1 MALIG
6 HVWSRGRHEAVQ
18 VDEFPGQ
25 AFWGYEFRKTGSYVA
40 TKDGLQLYSYAR
52 ADGTFDYDKYREA
65 QITGNYKKLDNVWVS
80 EENVEF
86 LANYIRETVGDVRF
100 GICHG
105 TRRGKEQEWFI
116 KYLGCDVIGT
126 EISDTAEQFPNTIQ
140 WDFHDVKPEWI
151 DSTDFIYSN
160 SLDHSYDPEKRL
172 NAWMSCVTPR
182 GVCIRSIRRAT
193 NARTNSTRSA
203 PTCLRCPTSSSPGA
217 RASTSSARSS
227 MRRRR
232 RTLFATSSTL

>member
-1 MALIG
+1 MRLSKLMNSL
-6 HVWSRGRHEAVQ
+6 VK
-18 VDEFPGQ
+18 PL
-25 AFWGYEFRKTGSYVA
+25 GYEFRKTGSYVA

-65 QITGNYKKLDNVWVS
+65 QIAGNYKKLDNVWVR

-151 DSTDFIYSN
+151 DATDFIYSN
-160 SLDHSYDPEKRL
+160 SLDHSYDPEKCL

-182 GVCIRSIRRAT
+182 GVCILEHSSGHERAHKTDPFGAHVSQMPFLILTWSKGKYFVREILDAPSKKNSLRYLKYIVIQRS
-193 NARTNSTRSA
+193 
-203 PTCLRCPTSSSPGA
+203 
-217 RASTSSARSS
+217 
-227 MRRRR
+227 
-232 RTLFATSSTL
+232 